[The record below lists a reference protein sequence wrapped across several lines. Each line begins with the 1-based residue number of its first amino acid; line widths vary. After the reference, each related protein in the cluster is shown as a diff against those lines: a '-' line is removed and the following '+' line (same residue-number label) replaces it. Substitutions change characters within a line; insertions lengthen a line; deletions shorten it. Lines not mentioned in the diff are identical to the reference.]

1 MRAYFAY
8 IIAYMRG
15 EEKKIA
21 IKINFITIFCV
32 KNLVET

>member
-1 MRAYFAY
+1 MPIFDEKKKQCG
-8 IIAYMRG
+8 G

-21 IKINFITIFCV
+21 IKINFITIFRV